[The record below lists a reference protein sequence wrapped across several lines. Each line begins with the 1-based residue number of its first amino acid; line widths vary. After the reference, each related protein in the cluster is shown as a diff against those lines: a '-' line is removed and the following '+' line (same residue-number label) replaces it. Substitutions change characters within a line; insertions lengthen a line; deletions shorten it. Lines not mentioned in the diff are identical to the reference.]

1 MSVTGDGVSRGLAG
15 CGRVCGVMI
24 GGGRIVPGSWAED
37 EGCQDFAVNLE
48 RMLEGFRWS
57 RADLAGRC
65 NYSVSVVSNILGF
78 QRAPTVPNGEAFD
91 KAFKLTDM
99 FAAKARAI
107 RGESFPP
114 AFRSFTED
122 EARATDLLVFEHSM
136 VPGLFQTDQYAL
148 ATLARHPN
156 TNEATVRERV
166 AGRLA
171 RQQILTRE
179 EPPPPMV
186 WALLDESVL
195 RRDVGD
201 AAIMHDQLLRLLDLS
216 DMPNVT
222 IQVIQGLEV
231 HVGLL
236 GAFTI
241 AEWPGQ
247 GGIVNLE
254 DISDGRVCDDPAV
267 AAQVR
272 LTFRAMQTEAL
283 HVRASRDLIARMAE
297 ELWKGSA
304 PTGVRALT
312 AAPTAGSA

>member
-1 MSVTGDGVSRGLAG
+1 M
-15 CGRVCGVMI
+15 
-24 GGGRIVPGSWAED
+24 PGSWADD
-37 EGCQDFAVNLE
+37 EGCKDFAVNLE
-48 RMLEGFRWS
+48 RMLEGFGWS

-122 EARATDLLVFEHSM
+122 EKRATDLFVFEHSL
-136 VPGLFQTDQYAL
+136 VPGLFQTDQYARAIL
-148 ATLARHPN
+148 GTHPN
-156 TNEATVRERV
+156 TNDAMVRERV
-166 AGRLA
+166 SGRLA
-171 RQQILTRE
+171 RQEILTRE
-179 EPPPPMV
+179 EPPPPRV
-186 WALLDESVL
+186 WALLDEGAL
-195 RRDVGD
+195 RRRVGD
-201 AAIMHDQLLRLLDLS
+201 AGTMHDQCVRLLELS
-216 DMPNVT
+216 DLPNVT
-222 IQVIQGLEV
+222 IQVIPGLEG

-247 GGIVNLE
+247 AGIVNVE
-254 DISDGRVCDDPAV
+254 DISDGRVVDDPAV
-267 AAQVR
+267 AAHVW

-312 AAPTAGSA
+312 AAATGGSA